1 MQYEVSHPRPAQLQ
15 AVTDQHPQYDHDDIQ
30 EVVPEKSEPR
40 DPLPPPPSHVEE
52 YTTHGQEMVAEHD
65 AVQDTVDHGAV
76 APVHQSYAEDSH
88 GYEDYGD
95 GYDDS
100 INTGGMAGAG
110 TDTGNKGEENGTD
123 LIKWCLGFLPLS

>member
-1 MQYEVSHPRPAQLQ
+1 MKSYQQ
-15 AVTDQHPQYDHDDIQ
+15 PQYDDHDDIQ
-30 EVVPEKSEPR
+30 EVVPVKSEPR

-52 YTTHGQEMVAEHD
+52 YATHGQEMVAEHD

-76 APVHQSYAEDSH
+76 ALDQSYAEDSY

-100 INTGGMAGAG
+100 INTGMAGAG
-110 TDTGNKGEENGTD
+110 TDTGNKGEET
-123 LIKWCLGFLPLS
+123 